1 MYLFWRLQ
9 KSSQLLIFYMNI
21 VLRIFAKNT
30 LKASDDF
37 KSKWKSTWSNVF
49 RYVKVCI
56 FWKCIQY
63 TIHWDKTQILKKFPT
78 DKINSTRNVLFF
90 LSRAPSHQSFT
101 FSLQSLYE
109 LKGKIRLSKPL
120 CAIIHFRFPFA
131 FIKVYSFVQQN
142 ASTLWL

>member
-63 TIHWDKTQILKKFPT
+63 TIHWDKTQILKKIAFGQN
-78 DKINSTRNVLFF
+78 KRYRKCLSFVL
-90 LSRAPSHQSFT
+90 LTVTHHSFT
-101 FSLQSLYE
+101 FNLRFFYGLRH
-109 LKGKIRLSKPL
+109 KVRLSKTFPFS
-120 CAIIHFRFPFA
+120 IPFRFC
-131 FIKVYSFVQQN
+131 
-142 ASTLWL
+142 